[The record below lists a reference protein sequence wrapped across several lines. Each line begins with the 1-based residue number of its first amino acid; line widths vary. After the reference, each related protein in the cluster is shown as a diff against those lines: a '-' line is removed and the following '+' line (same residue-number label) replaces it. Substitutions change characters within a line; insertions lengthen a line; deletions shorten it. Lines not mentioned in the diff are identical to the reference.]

1 MATEHLLNPS
11 ARRQRIVGRI
21 LLYTILTAGGIVA
34 LLPFLYMVANSLKTY
49 GETITRVSAI
59 PFDPRFWPK
68 VLQWV
73 NYEEAWRDADFS
85 RYFFNSVLI
94 ATLTVTGLFLTSI
107 PAAFAFAK
115 LRFAGKNVI
124 FTVLLA
130 TLMIP
135 ETVLLIPN
143 FLIIAKFGWIDRL
156 PALTVPF
163 MASAF
168 FIFLLRQFFSQVPTT
183 LLESARIDGA
193 THLGSLIRIMLPLSK
208 APLFT
213 VGFLAFTGSWN
224 ALQWPLVV
232 TQTPRW
238 RPLTVGLTTF
248 ITEAGPQ
255 IHLRMAGSMIAVLP
269 VLLVYVFAQRQIT
282 EAIARTG
289 LKG

>member
-1 MATEHLLNPS
+1 MATRHLLNPS
-11 ARRQRIVGRI
+11 AHRQLIVGRV
-21 LLYTILTAGGIVA
+21 LLYTFLSIGGLVA
-34 LLPFLYMVANSLKTY
+34 LLPFLYMIANSLKTY

-59 PFDPRFWPK
+59 PFAPQFWPR
-68 VLQWV
+68 VAQWV
-73 NYEEAWRDADFS
+73 NYAQAWRDADFS
-85 RYFFNSVLI
+85 RYFVNSVVI
-94 ATLTVTGLFLTSI
+94 STTTVAGLFLTSI

-115 LRFAGKNVI
+115 LRFAGRDVV

-143 FLIIAKFGWIDRL
+143 FLIIAKLGWIDHL
-156 PALTVPF
+156 QALTIPF
-163 MASAF
+163 MGSAF

-193 THLGSLIRIMLPLSK
+193 TQFGSLVRIMLPLSK

-238 RPLTVGLTTF
+238 RPITVGLTTF
-248 ITEAGPQ
+248 ISEFGPQ

-269 VLLVYVFAQRQIT
+269 VLLIYIVAQRQIT
-282 EAIARTG
+282 EAIAHTG